1 MSFFLTL
8 VIVGLVAYVVVNR
21 NKYKTELEFF
31 KKVVSDLNNDLFDN
45 KVEIASLE
53 GKVFLMEKEIST
65 YKLKLESMMEI
76 NRDLAEMI
84 EINRDLAKSKSADA
98 KSNCEPSSKKEER
111 PKSKRPYYRKKK
123 KPTDN
128 A

>member
-31 KKVVSDLNNDLFDN
+31 KKVVSDLNNDLFDK

-53 GKVFLMEKEIST
+53 SKVFLKEKEIST
-65 YKLKLESMMEI
+65 YKLKLDS
-76 NRDLAEMI
+76 MI
-84 EINRDLAKSKSADA
+84 EINRDLAESKSAA
-98 KSNCEPSSKKEER
+98 PKSNCEPSSKKEEK

>member
-21 NKYKTELEFF
+21 NKYKAELEFF

-45 KVEIASLE
+45 KVEITSLE
-53 GKVFLMEKEIST
+53 NKVFLKEKEIST

-76 NRDLAEMI
+76 NKDLNENKSSAE
-84 EINRDLAKSKSADA
+84 
-98 KSNCEPSSKKEER
+98 KSNYKEEK

>member
-21 NKYKTELEFF
+21 NKYKAELEFF
-31 KKVVSDLNNDLFDN
+31 KKVVSDLNNDLSN
-45 KVEIASLE
+45 HKEQINSLTT
-53 GKVFLMEKEIST
+53 KVFLKEKEIST
-65 YKLKLESMMEI
+65 CELKLE
-76 NRDLAEMI
+76 AMI
-84 EINRDLAKSKSADA
+84 EINRDLTESKSAAA
-98 KSNCEPSSKKEER
+98 KSNCEPSSKKEEK